1 MIAFFLLKRKSNQ
14 LFIGLYLLLV
24 VSLAAFQIFFSPTVL
39 FESINQF
46 VNEKLNLFFEIFTWI
61 GSGWTYGAVCLL
73 VLIFNRKYFW
83 LFVSSFAATSLV
95 AQIIKYFLPNIA
107 RPVEFF
113 AQQKIAINFPVGA
126 EELHW
131 NSFPSGH
138 TTSAFSLFLLL
149 SLFSKN
155 KIIVLL
161 CFASAALV
169 ALSRVYLTA
178 HFVRDVY
185 WGMIFGTE
193 ITSLMCWLF
202 ENKIRD

>member
-1 MIAFFLLKRKSNQ
+1 MIALFLLKEKENL
-14 LFIGLYLLLV
+14 LFFWLYLLLV
-24 VSLAAFQIFFSPTVL
+24 MGFGALQIFFSPTVL

-46 VNEKLNLFFEIFTWI
+46 VNEKLNIFFEIFTWV

-95 AQIIKYFLPNIA
+95 AQTIKYFLPNVA

-113 AQQKIAINFPVGA
+113 SQQKIAINFPIGA

-138 TTSAFSLFLLL
+138 TISAFSMFLLL
-149 SLFSKN
+149 SLLSKN
-155 KIIVLL
+155 KIVVLL
-161 CFASAALV
+161 CFVSAVLV

-178 HFVRDVY
+178 HFVRDIY
-185 WGMIFGTE
+185 WGMILGTE
-193 ITSLMCWLF
+193 ITSLMCFGCL
-202 ENKIRD
+202 KIK